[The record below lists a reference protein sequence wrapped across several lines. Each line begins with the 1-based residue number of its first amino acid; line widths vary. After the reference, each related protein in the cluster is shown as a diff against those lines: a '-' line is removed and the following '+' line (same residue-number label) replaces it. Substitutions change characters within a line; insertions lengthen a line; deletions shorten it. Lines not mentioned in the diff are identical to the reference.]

1 LAGTAAGNSTTPTG
15 SHTILNVGTDG
26 TDSSLTIND
35 ITANGDVDFTDAT
48 VTISN
53 FTSAGTGNLSLD
65 SAASV
70 NITATD
76 DVNINGTAN
85 FDSVFKLTPLSS
97 APTSPEPGTFAVADN
112 VSWDPA
118 NSANSRPYP
127 VFWDGAIWVNLY

>member
-1 LAGTAAGNSTTPTG
+1 LAGTVAGNSTTPTG

-26 TDSSLTIND
+26 TDGSLTIND

-112 VSWDPA
+112 VNWDPA
-118 NSANSRPYP
+118 SSGTSRPYP
-127 VFWDGAIWVNLY
+127 VFWDGQIWVNLY